1 MGRKRRMCRGNEK
14 FIWFFRKHNGKS
26 PLDRSRCKWTDNINI
41 ILTWILHK
49 WDEKVWFGFSWHLK
63 YFCYFFIS
71 DLHLGVVKC
80 RTVLNF
86 PGT

>member
-1 MGRKRRMCRGNEK
+1 
-14 FIWFFRKHNGKS
+14 
-26 PLDRSRCKWTDNINI
+26 
-41 ILTWILHK
+41 
-49 WDEKVWFGFSWHLK
+49 VWFGFSWHLK